1 MGSKERIQRQK
12 EDTRKGILDAAL
24 QIVRQEGWNALSMR
38 KIADAIEYT
47 APIIY
52 EYFPNKEGLL
62 IELTRQGYAILGQKI
77 KKAQDSETGPAK
89 QLEAMWMAY
98 WEFAFNCKEMYQ
110 LMYGVDMNCCE
121 LKKSL
126 PEAEYT
132 TKLFSDAIAKLVT
145 KEPQPDDLIC
155 LKYYTFWS
163 VIHGLISINLTQKGT
178 NEEIN
183 QQILRGAIQAI
194 IRTIND

>member
-77 KKAQDSETGPAK
+77 KKAQDSETEPAK

-98 WEFAFNCKEMYQ
+98 WEFAFNCKEM
-110 LMYGVDMNCCE
+110 
-121 LKKSL
+121 
-126 PEAEYT
+126 
-132 TKLFSDAIAKLVT
+132 
-145 KEPQPDDLIC
+145 
-155 LKYYTFWS
+155 
-163 VIHGLISINLTQKGT
+163 
-178 NEEIN
+178 
-183 QQILRGAIQAI
+183 
-194 IRTIND
+194 